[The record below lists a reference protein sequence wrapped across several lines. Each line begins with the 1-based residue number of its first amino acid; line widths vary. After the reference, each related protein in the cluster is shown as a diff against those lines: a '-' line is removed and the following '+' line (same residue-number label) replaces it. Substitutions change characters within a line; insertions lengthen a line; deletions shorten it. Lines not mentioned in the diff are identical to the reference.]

1 MTLKHLRIFWTVCK
15 YQSITVAAEHLN
27 MLQPAVSVS
36 IRELEAFYNVKLF
49 ERMNRRI
56 YMTDSGA
63 ALLKYANRILADFEE
78 SVDVLRNTKMPV
90 SLRVGANTTVSASI
104 LPDVLKVYAKKN
116 PNIHLTSMVDD
127 TAAIETQL
135 LKNELDLAMIDNIS
149 ASPHFVSRSIMQ
161 DEMIAVC
168 SRRYMPVPEEPF
180 SLKKLSREKLL
191 LREKGSGTRDRHG
204 VCLPWYFHFPHHG
217 KRQRPCA
224 FGGGAERSR
233 HHHFI
238 PSVFGEGFK
247 EQNALRNPP
256 PQCDLYAKLLS
267 HLSQKQACDRRHGA
281 VFLCRGADYR
291 HAGRIR
297 LKLTRILHKNCCILK
312 KRMI

>member
-27 MLQPAVSVS
+27 MMQPAVSVS

-56 YMTDSGA
+56 YITDSGA

-78 SVDVLRNTKMPV
+78 SVDMLRNTKMPV

-104 LPDVLKVYAKKN
+104 LPDVLKVFAKKN
-116 PNIHLTSMVDD
+116 PGIHLTSMVDD
-127 TAAIETQL
+127 TAAIEAQL

-168 SRRYMPVPEEPF
+168 SRKYMPVPDKPF
-180 SLKKLSREKLL
+180 TLKQLSREKLL
-191 LREKGSGTRDRHG
+191 LREKGSGTRECIDTVFASRGISISPTMESVSAHVLLATARNG
-204 VCLPWYFHFPHHG
+204 LGITILSRQFLEKDLKNKTLYEIPLPEVTFLRSYYLIYHKNKHVSDAMEQFISAVETTT
-217 KRQRPCA
+217 CTS
-224 FGGGAERSR
+224 AER
-233 HHHFI
+233 
-238 PSVFGEGFK
+238 
-247 EQNALRNPP
+247 
-256 PQCDLYAKLLS
+256 D
-267 HLSQKQACDRRHGA
+267 
-281 VFLCRGADYR
+281 
-291 HAGRIR
+291 
-297 LKLTRILHKNCCILK
+297 
-312 KRMI
+312 

>member
-168 SRRYMPVPEEPF
+168 SRRYMPVPEDSF

-191 LREKGSGTRDRHG
+191 LREKGSGTRECIDTVFASRGISISPTMESVSAHVLLAAARNG
-204 VCLPWYFHFPHHG
+204 LGITILSRQFLEKDLKNKTLYEIPLPNVSFM
-217 KRQRPCA
+217 
-224 FGGGAERSR
+224 RSYYL
-233 HHHFI
+233 I
-238 PSVFGEGFK
+238 
-247 EQNALRNPP
+247 
-256 PQCDLYAKLLS
+256 Y
-267 HLSQKQACDRRHGA
+267 
-281 VFLCRGADYR
+281 
-291 HAGRIR
+291 
-297 LKLTRILHKNCCILK
+297 HKNKHVTDAMEQFFSAVEQITDTPAESD
-312 KRMI
+312 

>member
-127 TAAIETQL
+127 TAAIEAQL

-180 SLKKLSREKLL
+180 SLKKISREKLL
-191 LREKGSGTRDRHG
+191 LREKGSGTRECIDTVFASRGISISPTMESVSAHVLLAAARNG
-204 VCLPWYFHFPHHG
+204 LGITILSRQFLEKDLKNKTLYEIPLPNVSFM
-217 KRQRPCA
+217 
-224 FGGGAERSR
+224 RSYYL
-233 HHHFI
+233 I
-238 PSVFGEGFK
+238 
-247 EQNALRNPP
+247 
-256 PQCDLYAKLLS
+256 Y
-267 HLSQKQACDRRHGA
+267 
-281 VFLCRGADYR
+281 
-291 HAGRIR
+291 
-297 LKLTRILHKNCCILK
+297 HKNKHVTDAMEQFFSAVEQITDTPAESD
-312 KRMI
+312 